1 MMSFFLFCPHVYLMC
16 ACACS
21 QHLGPCSKEPPQPS
35 TSTYLEGCGF
45 GNRPNLSLVPLSVAE
60 QCLKMALFSH
70 VPLPPLP
77 ERWQFVILTDNSFER
92 I

>member
-1 MMSFFLFCPHVYLMC
+1 MMSFFLFCPHVHLMC

-21 QHLGPCSKEPPQPS
+21 QHLGLCSKEPPQPS
-35 TSTYLEGCGF
+35 TSTDLQGCGF
-45 GNRPNLSLVPLSVAE
+45 GIRPNLCVVPLSVAE
-60 QCLKMALFSH
+60 QSLKMVLFSH
-70 VPLPPLP
+70 VPLLPLP